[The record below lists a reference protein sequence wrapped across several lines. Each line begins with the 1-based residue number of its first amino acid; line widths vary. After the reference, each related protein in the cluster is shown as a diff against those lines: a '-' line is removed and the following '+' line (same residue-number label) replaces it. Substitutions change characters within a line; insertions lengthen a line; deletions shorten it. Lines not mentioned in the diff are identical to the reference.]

1 MTAYTNQKHQVNPPP
16 PITNPEPAGGPESII
31 VHHPEEDLR
40 QRYADLSALYVAG
53 ARLSAILEW
62 EPLIR
67 ELLQI
72 AIQLVHGDSASLMV
86 IDEHRG
92 DLYIEAAT
100 HLSPSIITATRLKI
114 DEGVAGWVAGHR
126 EAVLLVGTVE
136 ADRFVKFHPKPDAIG
151 SSMSVPLIPP
161 FVAGKLQNVLGVLNI
176 HRLPGRAPLTSEDLE
191 LVTALSTQA
200 AAALQNARLYKQLHR
215 SNIQLQNLN
224 DIGRNLTRMLDV
236 DAVLHSIMEKAVE
249 LLNCEAGSV
258 LTVEESGDLIF
269 RVALGPAGPKLINT
283 RLPAGMGIAGSV
295 FQTGKPLIV
304 NDVQTD
310 PRHFRDENVAAMLPT
325 RSLLCVPLTNNSRV
339 TGVLEVINKT
349 DGSPFDEDDRDSL
362 AAFATQGSI
371 ALENARLYS
380 DLKRAFTDT
389 VRVIANAIE
398 ARDPYTAGHAER
410 VTSVAIETAREM
422 GWSRE
427 QIELLEI
434 GSLLHDIGKIGVSD
448 AILRKPD
455 RLTDEEYGQMKKHP
469 VVGAKMLESVSILRS
484 VLPYI
489 LYHQE
494 RYDGQGYPF
503 GLSGKE
509 IPIEGR
515 ILAVLDTLDAMTS
528 DRPYRKGQTVEQAL
542 AEIKRHRG
550 TQFDPE
556 IVDALLRVAERISLQ
571 SLLTPSSVSS

>member
-1 MTAYTNQKHQVNPPP
+1 MNTPP
-16 PITNPEPAGGPESII
+16 PITNPEPSTEPESIKTRQAT
-31 VHHPEEDLR
+31 EELR

-62 EPLIR
+62 DPLIR

-72 AIQLVHGDSASLMV
+72 AIQLVRADSASLMMV
-86 IDEHRG
+86 DEHRG

-100 HLSPSIITATRLKI
+100 HLSSSVIAETRLKI
-114 DEGVAGWVAGHR
+114 GEGVIGWVAEHR
-126 EAVLLVGTVE
+126 EAVLLVGAVE
-136 ADRFVKFHPKPDAIG
+136 AGRFVNFFPKPETIG

-161 FVAGKLQNVLGVLNI
+161 TVAGQLRNVLGVLNI
-176 HRLPGRAPLTSEDLE
+176 HRSTRMTPLTRDDLE

-200 AAALQNARLYKQLHR
+200 AAALENARLYKQLRR

-224 DIGRNLTRMLDV
+224 EIGRNLTRMLDV

-249 LLNCEAGSV
+249 LLNCEAGSL
-258 LTVEESGDLIF
+258 LTAEEAGDLQF

-283 RLPAGMGIAGSV
+283 RLPPGVGIAGAV
-295 FQTGKPLIV
+295 FQDGKPLIV
-304 NDVQTD
+304 NDVQSD
-310 PRHFRDENVAAMLPT
+310 PRHYRDQDVAAMLPT
-325 RSLLCVPLTNNSRV
+325 RSLLCVPLTNNGRS
-339 TGVLEVINKT
+339 TGVLEVINKA
-349 DGSPFDEDDRDSL
+349 DGTPFDEDDRDSL
-362 AAFATQGSI
+362 AAFATQSSI

-422 GWSRE
+422 GWNHE

-448 AILRKPD
+448 AILRKPY
-455 RLTDEEYGQMKKHP
+455 RLTDEEYAQMKKHP
-469 VVGAKMLESVSILRS
+469 IVGAKMLESVSILRS

-528 DRPYRKGQTVEQAL
+528 DRPYRRGQTIEQAL

-550 TQFDPE
+550 TQFDPQV
-556 IVDALLRVAERISLQ
+556 VDALLRVAERMSLK
-571 SLLTPSSVSS
+571 SLLVPDTVSRLDAERV

>member
-1 MTAYTNQKHQVNPPP
+1 
-16 PITNPEPAGGPESII
+16 
-31 VHHPEEDLR
+31 
-40 QRYADLSALYVAG
+40 
-53 ARLSAILEW
+53 
-62 EPLIR
+62 
-67 ELLQI
+67 
-72 AIQLVHGDSASLMV
+72 
-86 IDEHRG
+86 
-92 DLYIEAAT
+92 
-100 HLSPSIITATRLKI
+100 
-114 DEGVAGWVAGHR
+114 
-126 EAVLLVGTVE
+126 
-136 ADRFVKFHPKPDAIG
+136 
-151 SSMSVPLIPP
+151 
-161 FVAGKLQNVLGVLNI
+161 
-176 HRLPGRAPLTSEDLE
+176 
-191 LVTALSTQA
+191 
-200 AAALQNARLYKQLHR
+200 
-215 SNIQLQNLN
+215 
-224 DIGRNLTRMLDV
+224 
-236 DAVLHSIMEKAVE
+236 
-249 LLNCEAGSV
+249 
-258 LTVEESGDLIF
+258 
-269 RVALGPAGPKLINT
+269 LINT
-283 RLPAGMGIAGSV
+283 RLPAGVGIAGNV

-325 RSLLCVPLTNNSRV
+325 RSLLCVPLTNNGRV
-339 TGVLEVINKT
+339 TGVLEVINKK
-349 DGSPFDEDDRDSL
+349 DGTPFDEDDRDSL
-362 AAFATQGSI
+362 AAFAIQSSI

-380 DLKRAFTDT
+380 DLKRAFRDT

-410 VTSVAIETAREM
+410 VTAVAIETAHEM

-494 RYDGQGYPF
+494 RYDGLGYPF

-571 SLLTPSSVSS
+571 SLLMPSSVSL